1 MKPLTIAICLLSL
14 IVCFA
19 LTGCEDQF
27 GNGDNRGRIV
37 EQDRLDNPLVD
48 ITPVDSAVQTEAV
61 TAMGTIAQQVKLKA
75 SLSSDRTA
83 FYRSISGKLNA
94 DKCSKLGLTEDTLQ
108 GTYYKASDYSLVIT
122 GRKLTIHA
130 DEIGSRGRVEP
141 RSYDVP

>member
-1 MKPLTIAICLLSL
+1 MKPLMFALCLL
-14 IVCFA
+14 
-19 LTGCEDQF
+19 LTGACVLLTACEDEF
-27 GNGDNRGRIV
+27 GNGANRGRIV

-75 SLSSDRTA
+75 SFASDRAA
-83 FYRSISGKLNA
+83 FYRSISGKLDA
-94 DKCSKLGLTEDTLQ
+94 AKCSKLGITEDTLK
-108 GTYYKASDYSLVIT
+108 GTYYQASDYSLVIS

-130 DEIGSRGRVEP
+130 AEVGSRGRVEP